1 MYCQRC
7 QKRPATV
14 HIVQF
19 VNDIKTEQH
28 LCSVCSGQTSIIF
41 PQFNAAGNLLI
52 EKFLNQAEQD
62 TVSGGVCKVCGT
74 SFNDFLKTGLLGC
87 AHCYEQFE
95 DKLEEP
101 ITRLHH
107 AYMHKGKRPGR
118 IAKGSNSVEALRK
131 ELEQAI
137 STENYERAAIIRDI
151 IKNMEVD

>member
-1 MYCQRC
+1 MNCQKC

-41 PQFNAAGNLLI
+41 PQFNTAENLLI
-52 EKFLNQAEQD
+52 EKFLNQAGPD
-62 TVSGGVCKVCGT
+62 TVSGGVCRDCGT
-74 SFNDFLKTGLLGC
+74 SFNDFLSSGLLGC

-101 ITRLHH
+101 IRRLHH
-107 AYMHKGKRPGR
+107 AYMHKGKRPGK
-118 IAKGSNSVEALRK
+118 ISKGSSSVEALRK
-131 ELEQAI
+131 ELQQAV
-137 STENYERAAIIRDI
+137 SSENYERAAVIRDI